1 MVAFTPLILL
11 LSALA
16 ASVSAAPTPTSRAA
30 SKSGQGQRNFASD
43 SDELHPF
50 AVFLG
55 TFFEPGL
62 GACGIQN
69 SSKDMIVAVSQ
80 QLFDSFP

>member
-16 ASVSAAPTPTSRAA
+16 TSISAAPTPTSRAA
-30 SKSGQGQRNFASD
+30 SKSGQGQQIFISD
-43 SDELHPF
+43 SDELHPL

-62 GACGIQN
+62 GACGIHN